1 MTESAKAIESA
12 KATESALYES
22 LEFARPHIDKGK
34 VATYIPELAKGELR
48 HLGACIMTMQGE
60 CFHAGDWQQKFTIQS
75 IAKTITLIL
84 ALKLAGEKEVFSKVG
99 VEPTGDAFNSIVRL
113 ETKTHFPLNPMINAG
128 AIVVASCCAGHAGNT
143 SNAGN
148 ANVAGNTSNAF
159 EEFLALTRKLCGNND
174 ICMDEKV
181 YISEKTVGMRNRSM
195 AYFLQGEGVLSCE
208 AEEAVDLYFKMC
220 STLANTRDL
229 AHYALVLANN
239 GRCPLSGE
247 VLVEDWMVRIVKT
260 LMVTCG
266 MYDGSGE
273 FAIKAG
279 MPGKSGVGG
288 GIMASVENNMG
299 IATFGPSLNSKGNSV
314 GGLIIM
320 EQLSQKLGL
329 HMFSGNV
336 YYQPSGY

>member
-1 MTESAKAIESA
+1 MENYLKD
-12 KATESALYES
+12 ALDEA
-22 LEFARPHIDKGK
+22 LECARPQLHKGE
-34 VATYIPELAKGELR
+34 VATYIPELAKGEL
-48 HLGACIMTMQGE
+48 HDLGACIMTMQGE
-60 CFHAGDWQQKFTIQS
+60 CFHAGDWQKQFTIQS

-84 ALKLAGEKEVFSKVG
+84 ALKLAGEREVFSRIG

-128 AIVVASCCAGHAGNT
+128 AIVAAGCCVEHT
-143 SNAGN
+143 RNAHD
-148 ANVAGNTSNAF
+148 AY
-159 EEFLALTRKLCGNND
+159 EEFLSLTRKLCGSQD

-195 AYFLQGEGVLSCE
+195 AYFLQGEAVLKCE

-220 STLANTRDL
+220 STLANTKEL
-229 AHYALVLANN
+229 AHYALVLAGN
-239 GRCPLSGE
+239 GKCPSSGE

-260 LMVTCG
+260 LMLTCG

-288 GIMASVENNMG
+288 GIMASVENKMG
-299 IATFGPSLNSKGNSV
+299 LATFGPALNSKGNSV
-314 GGLIIM
+314 GGLIII
-320 EQLSQKLGL
+320 EQLSQILGL
-329 HMFSGNV
+329 HLFSGNV
-336 YYQPSGY
+336 CYIANKPTGC

>member
-1 MTESAKAIESA
+1 MSESTTAIQ
-12 KATESALYES
+12 KVLNES
-22 LEFARPHIDKGK
+22 LEFARPHIHKGE
-34 VATYIPELAKGELR
+34 VATYIPELAKGSQQ
-48 HLGACIMTMQGE
+48 HLGACIMTKQGE
-60 CFHAGDWQQKFTIQS
+60 YFFAGDWQQKFTLQS
-75 IAKTITLIL
+75 IAKTAALIL
-84 ALKLAGEKEVFSKVG
+84 ALKLAGEKEVFGRIG

-128 AIVVASCCAGHAGNT
+128 AIVAASICAEYTGNG
-143 SNAGN
+143 SI
-148 ANVAGNTSNAF
+148 AF
-159 EEFLALTRKLCGNND
+159 EEFLNLARKLCGSKD
-174 ICMDEKV
+174 ISLDEKV

-195 AYFLQGEGVLSCE
+195 AYFLRGEGVIKRE

-239 GRCPLSGE
+239 GKCPSSGE

-260 LMVTCG
+260 LMFTCG

-273 FAIKAG
+273 FAIKVG

-288 GIMASVENNMG
+288 GIMASVENTMG
-299 IATFGPSLNSKGNSV
+299 IATFGPALNNKGNSV
-314 GGLIIM
+314 GGLLVM
-320 EQLSQKLGL
+320 EHLSQKLGL

-336 YYQPSGY
+336 SYSNGK